1 MLVAGIAIF
10 MGIITAEVFY
20 PEGYTTRD
28 SEISDL
34 GATRPPHSIITQ
46 PSSTIFNLT
55 MLTSGIL
62 ILIAMFLLRPSIRN
76 LWISLPFFFL
86 GIGIVGV
93 GLFPGNITPWHPIF
107 AMLTFTAGGVSAI
120 ASSWLVPSPVRYLY
134 VVLGFT
140 SLCFLFFSQLFIPT
154 LGMGGTERWVAY
166 PIVFWLISMGSF
178 LLGRHTPARS
188 FST

>member
-1 MLVAGIAIF
+1 MLIAGIIIF

-34 GATRPPHSIITQ
+34 GATRPPNSIITQ

-62 ILIAMFLLRPSIRN
+62 ILMAMFLLRYTIKN
-76 LWISLPFFFL
+76 LWIIVPFFLL
-86 GIGIVGV
+86 GIGVLRV

-107 AMLTFTAGGVSAI
+107 AILTFTAGGVSAI

-134 VVLGFT
+134 LVLGFT

-178 LLGRHTPARS
+178 LLGRNTPTRS
-188 FST
+188 SST